1 MKKLILMLCML
12 LLLCSCVDGATK
24 IGLDRLSWSQSLPSG
39 EGITFSGSAPAVT
52 TDTLYSNNGILEFDG
67 FKVNRS
73 IGTVSVGPYPECDYV
88 TDGVNDEVQILQAL
102 DTEKNVYLVGDLHIH
117 NNLTI
122 DGVKNIYGDGP
133 ERTVI
138 TEHDGAS
145 IVFSDIIK
153 TRFSDLEVERDL
165 DGGSNDGTV
174 GINIERCA
182 PFWFSW
188 SIFSNLCVHGS
199 ETNLILGQPWPAHIV
214 GPIDIVDCTFG
225 SDPSDYEVLSD
236 RCNVSVSVLYGIEP
250 RFTRCE
256 IFGFNHTGFLVGPY
270 VANNVWISDCYIN
283 GYDTAKYGIHIQN
296 GGHLISRV
304 GVEACTEANIYI
316 SGGLFVTISDSFSG
330 GNGAIGKTGQALLIN
345 SDDDDIENVMISNMQ
360 FCFTNGLDGSHSQ
373 DSVIEITETAGGS
386 IVGVQF
392 DNCHIWNNGYGAIN
406 TTDSSGIS
414 IQMCNINDMHAGNDL
429 YAGYSGIS
437 VGGAINFMG
446 DSARGSIQNNLIAMS
461 NKGITIQDESWGIM
475 VTGNNIYGTN
485 LGGDAIS
492 ITTTRPWTITNSTN
506 SWMTW

>member
-24 IGLDRLSWSQSLPSG
+24 IGLDRLNWSQSLPIGANVTMNDGHLVDAKLG
-39 EGITFSGSAPAVT
+39 ESSAEVT
-52 TDTLYSNNGILEFDG
+52 
-67 FKVNRS
+67 
-73 IGTVSVGPYPECDYV
+73 VGPYKWCDYV

-102 DTEKNVYLVGDLHIH
+102 DTEKNVHLVGDLHIH

-145 IVFSDIIK
+145 IVLFSMIH
-153 TRFSDLEVERDL
+153 TRVSDFEVKRDL

-174 GINIERCA
+174 GINIENCSA
-182 PFWFSW
+182 YWFSW
-188 SIFSNLCVHGS
+188 SIFSNLYVHGS
-199 ETNLILGQPWPAHIV
+199 ETNLILGKSYPSNIV

-225 SDPSDYEVLSD
+225 PNPTDYVVLSD
-236 RCNVSVSVLYGIEP
+236 RCNVSVSILSGIEP
-250 RFTRCE
+250 HFTRCE
-256 IFGFNHTGFLVGPY
+256 IFGFNHTGFLVGPERT
-270 VANNVWISDCYIN
+270 NNVWISDCYIN
-283 GYDTAKYGIHIQN
+283 GDDTGKYGIHIQN

-316 SGGLFVTISDSFSG
+316 SGSGGDFIVISDSFSG
-330 GNGAIGKTGQALLIN
+330 GSGAIGKAGQALLIN
-345 SDDDDIENVMISNMQ
+345 SDDANIETVLISNSR
-360 FCFTNGLDGSHSQ
+360 FGYSNGLGGSHSQ
-373 DSVIEITETAGGS
+373 DSVVEITETAGRS
-386 IVGVQF
+386 ILGVHF
-392 DNCHIWNNGYGAIN
+392 DNCFIWNNGYGAIN
-406 TTDSSGIS
+406 ATDSFGIS
-414 IQMCNINDMHAGNDL
+414 IQMCNIRDM
-429 YAGYSGIS
+429 YEEYSGIS

-446 DSARGSIQNNLIAMS
+446 DNAHSSIQNNIIAMS